1 MKPYIVK
8 EILDSDGNIVKSTE
22 PTVVRQVISEETSE
36 LMCDILETV
45 VSEGTGKNAY
55 VAGYHIAGKTGTS
68 EKKVRQAETGRHDL
82 YVSSFIA
89 FAPADDPQVAVL
101 VLLDEPTVPPV
112 TGGITAAPVIR
123 RIMSDILPYL
133 GVEPTYT
140 AEELEEKDVSVPEVI
155 GMTKTEAE
163 SALSKVNL
171 DYRVVGDGDTVTD
184 QLPSYGSAIPG
195 GSQVV
200 LYMGAE
206 KPTEPVQVPDVT
218 GLSVSAARAQ
228 LERAGLYMK
237 GSGAVSSSG
246 NVVASKQ
253 NITGTAAMGT
263 VVTVEFTDLDQR
275 AE

>member
-1 MKPYIVK
+1 M
-8 EILDSDGNIVKSTE
+8 
-22 PTVVRQVISEETSE
+22 
-36 LMCDILETV
+36 
-45 VSEGTGKNAY
+45 
-55 VAGYHIAGKTGTS
+55 
-68 EKKVRQAETGRHDL
+68 
-82 YVSSFIA
+82 
-89 FAPADDPQVAVL
+89 
-101 VLLDEPTVPPV
+101 
-112 TGGITAAPVIR
+112 
-123 RIMSDILPYL
+123 
-133 GVEPTYT
+133 EPTYT

-163 SALSKVNL
+163 SALSKVDL

-206 KPTEPVQVPDVT
+206 KPTEPVQVPNVT